1 MGDVKWI
8 KLATDLFDN
17 RKIRQIEKMPDGD
30 SLIVIWVKLLVLA
43 GNVND
48 NGYVYFT
55 KDIPYTDEL
64 LATQFSRPLNTI
76 RLALDVFERFGMIE
90 IVDNLILVSNWE
102 KYQNID
108 GLEKIRE
115 QNRIRQARWKEKQK
129 LLTSNVTDNVTV
141 TDSNATDKNKNRK
154 DKSKKTKFQDFE
166 QRTYNYSELEE
177 RLIR

>member
-1 MGDVKWI
+1 MSDVKWI

-30 SLIVIWVKLLVLA
+30 SLIVIWVKLLILA

-48 NGYVYFT
+48 NGFVYFT

-64 LATQFSRPLNTI
+64 LSVQFGRPLNTI
-76 RLALDVFERFGMIE
+76 RLALEVFERFGMIE
-90 IVDNLILVSNWE
+90 TVDNVILVSNWE

-129 LLTSNVTDNVTV
+129 LLASNVTDNVTV
-141 TDSNATDKNKNRK
+141 TDSNATDKNKKRIE
-154 DKSKKTKFQDFE
+154 KSKKTKFQDFE

-177 RLIR
+177 RLIK